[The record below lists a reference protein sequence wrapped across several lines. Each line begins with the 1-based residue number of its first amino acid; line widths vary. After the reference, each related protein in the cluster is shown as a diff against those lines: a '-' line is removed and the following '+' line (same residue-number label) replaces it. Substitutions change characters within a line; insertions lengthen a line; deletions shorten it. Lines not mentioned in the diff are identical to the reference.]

1 MIKDIFMIIVGIIL
15 LAIMA
20 NPDKVGWWLGLVVK
34 NYLLIVAS

>member
-1 MIKDIFMIIVGIIL
+1 MIKDILMFIVGCIL